1 MIGALLTNLLRIFL
15 QIAPAKRKRKYGTNK
30 SLSRKQRGGSSKWVS
45 VAASK
50 ASSPRSSAM
59 SEDTISCVNLTQHTT
74 NVKHNLQMQLRYKKY
89 KESKS
94 QQRLQELQLQVTSLD
109 ADKQCLNY
117 INEKA
122 QEQISKLNVSITKV
136 TEVLDRRTE
145 RWAAAKD
152 KCSAEIRHVK
162 QAASHR
168 LVVLQ
173 KNHEAKLRSEQSLR
187 YHSERCLG
195 KAIVQFESQL
205 DSVRRNAEYVQQLQ
219 GYKDTFNI
227 FEYSFKFFSSI

>member
-1 MIGALLTNLLRIFL
+1 
-15 QIAPAKRKRKYGTNK
+15 
-30 SLSRKQRGGSSKWVS
+30 
-45 VAASK
+45 
-50 ASSPRSSAM
+50 M
-59 SEDTISCVNLTQHTT
+59 SEDTISRVNLTRHTT

-173 KNHEAKLRSEQSLR
+173 KNHEAKLRSKQSLR
-187 YHSERCLG
+187 YHSAAPWESNC
-195 KAIVQFESQL
+195 AIRE
-205 DSVRRNAEYVQQLQ
+205 SVRFCEEKCRVC
-219 GYKDTFNI
+219 TTI
-227 FEYSFKFFSSI
+227 TRV